1 MVRAAIDLAGARVLL
16 IDDVPA
22 NLDVLYEVLSAEGF
36 EVSLAPSGEI
46 ALRIV
51 RDVEVLPDVILL
63 DVMMPGLDG
72 FEVCQK
78 LKEDPRTSGI
88 PVIFITAEDQTQS
101 VVRGFEMG
109 GVDYIP
115 KPFRHEEARAR
126 VRNALLTKRLFDHY
140 RAYQDKLAQEL
151 QTAHDLQM
159 GLMPDASPQ
168 LEGFDIAGL
177 CRPAEQVGGDLF
189 QYFGLPDGQVAI
201 CLADVTGHA
210 MAAAIPVVLF
220 SGMLT
225 TQIEVAPEPED
236 LFTRLN
242 DLVRRV
248 LDPRTLVCFAMAQ
261 LDPARQQL
269 RLANAGCPY
278 PLHYRAD
285 GGSICELPTEQ
296 AYPLGAGPQTEYPV
310 LDIHLEPGDRVV
322 LCSDGIMEAQ
332 NEQGAMFGFERTAAS
347 IQRACDQRLS
357 ANAVIAALMD
367 DVEAFV
373 GEAPR
378 EDDQTAVV
386 LEALSR

>member
-1 MVRAAIDLAGARVLL
+1 MDRNAIDLTGARVLL
-16 IDDVPA
+16 VDDVPA
-22 NLDVLYEVLSAEGF
+22 NLDILYEVLSAEGF

-46 ALRIV
+46 ALRII
-51 RDVEVLPDVILL
+51 RDVEALPDVILL

-72 FEVCQK
+72 FEVCQR
-78 LKEDPRTSGI
+78 LKGDPRTSQI

-140 RAYQDKLAQEL
+140 KAHQDKLAQEL

-159 GLMPDASPQ
+159 GLMPDASPK

-177 CRPAEQVGGDLF
+177 CLPAEQVGGDLF
-189 QYFGLPDGQVAI
+189 QYFPLPDGQVAI

-220 SGMLT
+220 SGMLQ
-225 TQIEVAPEPED
+225 TQIESVADAQE

-242 DLVRRV
+242 DSVRRV

-261 LDPARQQL
+261 LDPRHHL
-269 RLANAGCPY
+269 VRLSNAGCPY
-278 PLHYRAD
+278 PLHFRAHD
-285 GGSICELPTEQ
+285 RVLVELRTDET
-296 AYPLGAGPQTEYPV
+296 YPLGASEVSNSPELEVP
-310 LDIHLEPGDRVV
+310 LEPGDRVV

-332 NEQGAMFGFERTAAS
+332 NGQGDAFGFERTAACV
-347 IQRACDQRLS
+347 QQACERGLG
-357 ANAVIAALMD
+357 ARTLLEELMD
-367 DVEAFV
+367 QVRAFA
-373 GEAPR
+373 GDTPR
-378 EDDQTAVV
+378 TDDQTAVV
-386 LEALSR
+386 LEALS